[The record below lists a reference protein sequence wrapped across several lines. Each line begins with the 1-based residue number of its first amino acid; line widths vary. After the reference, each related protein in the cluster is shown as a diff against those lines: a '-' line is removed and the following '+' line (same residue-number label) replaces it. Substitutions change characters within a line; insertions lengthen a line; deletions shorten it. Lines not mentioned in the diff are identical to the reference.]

1 MMCLCVHE
9 CVCVCV
15 CMRVRTF
22 LIFLSYVTQ
31 RERESRLQRSA
42 GNLDLEETDLK
53 EPDLLGRYVEEKQ
66 T

>member
-1 MMCLCVHE
+1 
-9 CVCVCV
+9 
-15 CMRVRTF
+15 MRVRTF

-53 EPDLLGRYVEEKQ
+53 EPDLLGRYVEEKK